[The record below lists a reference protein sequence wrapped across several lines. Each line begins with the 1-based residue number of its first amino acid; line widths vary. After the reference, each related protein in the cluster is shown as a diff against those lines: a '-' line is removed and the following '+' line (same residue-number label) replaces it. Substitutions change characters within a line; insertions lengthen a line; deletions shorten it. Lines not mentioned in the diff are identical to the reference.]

1 MTRRIAQLIE
11 EQENRSKLFH
21 TRDPDVEA
29 TRTLED
35 PQKTEVPIPD
45 KEEILPLS
53 PRREP
58 QQRAVTMLKEDRNQ
72 NEKRQTELKITGKKA
87 RKISKK
93 RAKIEKLQKAP
104 EGASQKENLQN
115 GSFVGI
121 SEQRPMALRHGE
133 AI

>member
-11 EQENRSKLFH
+11 EQENRSKLFR
-21 TRDPDVEA
+21 TRNTDVEA

-53 PRREP
+53 PRKEP
-58 QQRAVTMLKEDRNQ
+58 QQRAMTMLKEDRNH
-72 NEKRQTELKITGKKA
+72 NEKRQIKLNITVKKA

-93 RAKIEKLQKAP
+93 RAKIENLQKSP

-115 GSFVGI
+115 ESFPGI
-121 SEQRPMALRHGE
+121 SE
-133 AI
+133 